1 MPNTTG
7 GWIDF
12 DRGVMH
18 RKGDGVAQT
27 KKRQPPVKLGKR
39 ILAHLKRWERIDAAA
54 KRAAEKKAGE
64 PVAKYRHVVAYA
76 GEPIQK
82 LRRSWDTA
90 RELAG
95 LDDSVTPHILRHTR
109 ATYMMQ
115 AGVDLWEA
123 SGALGMSV
131 RTLETVYGHHH
142 PDWQSRAAE
151 V

>member
-1 MPNTTG
+1 
-7 GWIDF
+7 
-12 DRGVMH
+12 RGVMH

-54 KRAAEKKAGE
+54 KSAAEKKAGE

-142 PDWQSRAAE
+142 PDWQS
-151 V
+151 